1 MYAKNSIICT
11 KERWWLNECCPSH
24 TKCGRGNLPVIN
36 MGKETNKQYMKKEII
51 KEFED
56 FAVKVEGST
65 EKQELELIVE
75 LMNKWGVNR
84 LGQVEVR
91 LSQIK

>member
-1 MYAKNSIICT
+1 
-11 KERWWLNECCPSH
+11 
-24 TKCGRGNLPVIN
+24 
-36 MGKETNKQYMKKEII
+36 MKKDKIV
-51 KEFED
+51 EFDD